1 VYNGL
6 SAFSHQPGKIMR
18 LYLPILLIFI
28 LSACTA
34 PPQSKVVVPRE
45 AISSAVIN
53 LNIASREASIGTLAS
68 DSANLFEAEV
78 SDVNS
83 VEFAAEIADQAFI
96 ALSDSSPDETPWTI
110 AVHPSVPSA
119 FVVDLSDGSL
129 NADLSTLT
137 IPLFDMV
144 SSDSSLELILP
155 TSASQLALDASDSTV
170 NLNIPTGSSL
180 QLNQFVSSG
189 SFITMNTAEGVG
201 FDGAMTIAA
210 GGLTLQ
216 VPLTTGVQVIVE
228 AAQQSEVSLPNME
241 RIGAEIMTYQTENFT
256 TATSL
261 IVLRV
266 SLNGAAIR
274 VEQE

>member
-1 VYNGL
+1 
-6 SAFSHQPGKIMR
+6 MR
-18 LYLPILLIFI
+18 LYLLIILTFI

-34 PPQSKVVVPRE
+34 PPQSKVIVPRE

-53 LNIASREASIGTLAS
+53 LNIASREASIEALAS

-78 SDVNS
+78 GDVKS
-83 VEFAAEIADQAFI
+83 VEFATETGDQAFI
-96 ALSDSSPDETPWTI
+96 ALSDSSPDETRWTI

-129 NADLSTLT
+129 NAALSTLT

-144 SSDSSLELILP
+144 SSDSIAELTLP
-155 TSASQLALDASDSTV
+155 TSAFQLALDASDSTV
-170 NLNIPTGSSL
+170 NLNIPSGAAL

-201 FDGAMTIAA
+201 FDGAMSIAA
-210 GGLTLQ
+210 GGLTLH
-216 VPLTTGVQVIVE
+216 VPLTTGVQIVVE
-228 AAQQSEVSLPNME
+228 AAQQAEISLPNME
-241 RIGAEIMTYQTENFT
+241 RIGAEVMTYQTENFT
-256 TATSL
+256 AATNL